1 MSVRPSTATT
11 RPSTIA
17 NVSGTAVRDRERS
30 RASSLL
36 AHGCQDGKQRI
47 PLAGIGA
54 LSIDAGATSD
64 HPNTPTIDHG
74 ERLWDRARKIAPH
87 HRRFFSKKTE
97 RLSDRS
103 ACLLAYWKY
112 LTQLTGEAN
121 RC

>member
-1 MSVRPSTATT
+1 LTPQLKLLERLGALTT
-11 RPSTIA
+11 TILRPSTIA
-17 NVSGTAVRDRERS
+17 NVSETAVRNRERS
-30 RASSLL
+30 RTSSLL

-87 HRRFFSKKTE
+87 HRIFPKRPK
-97 RLSDRS
+97 SDLTG
-103 ACLLAYWKY
+103 ALAY
-112 LTQLTGEAN
+112 LLTGSI
-121 RC
+121 